1 MDASSTETAERAL
14 SHIGKTGG
22 VGDNHQ
28 AGIYWLTSLDQ
39 PWMLVID
46 NADDPLVDYSR
57 FLPGGKNGHILM
69 TSRLQDSRIHATVGY
84 HEIRSMGEEDAV
96 TLLLRAAYEE
106 NTADTRMTARPI
118 VQVLGYLPLALT
130 QAGASIR
137 QRICTL
143 GNYLNLYKSHASEL
157 MGHPCVQGSDS
168 YGLSIFATWD
178 VTVRRIEKQS
188 SRTAKDA
195 IEILQILAFMHFDQ
209 VPISIFE
216 RAWSNIIKGST
227 ILPPRSLVHRFSEQC
242 LNLPVFASKITSL
255 LPVWITCRQER
266 LPKIILRPGTSWD
279 SICFRA
285 ALAMLENHSLIYRGM
300 NEEETYSMHPM
311 VHSWARERLQP
322 HERLAWSDMTTNT
335 IAASITTHL
344 EPKQQ
349 QPYRISLV
357 SHITACLRRDCA
369 KTLLNGIESDY
380 QISISTEF
388 ARIYS
393 EGGGWKE
400 ASALQE
406 RIMLIYKSEH
416 PSHEY
421 RAFDIMIA
429 LADTYW
435 NLDRIG
441 KSLQLLHE
449 AVQVVTSTLGP
460 YDPRTLSA
468 MDKLAGTLWLC
479 GRRAEAKN
487 ISEVT
492 VDRLSKVLSPD
503 HPYTLDAMDTLGR
516 TLMHLNQAQ
525 KAAKLHDKV
534 LDKRMDRLGPSH
546 PDTLMAMANLGMSY
560 HSLKDFGRAEE
571 LLSTVFHER
580 SRVLGAEHAYT
591 LWAINDLAK
600 IRCDRGYPIEAEGML
615 TEILPIVTRTLGED
629 HVGMSMTKYNL
640 AMTYYAQERWADGRR
655 LLLEIIE
662 IQKKKMPAE
671 HPDRIASALELAR
684 GTRNLGHAE
693 EAKEMLKE
701 IIDLSVVVHGPDDTR
716 TLKAMGRL
724 SSVYIAQGDLE
735 EAEKMDVMLRNAP
748 SLVR

>member
-1 MDASSTETAERAL
+1 MDASSIETAERAF

-57 FLPGGKNGHILM
+57 FLPGGKKGHILM
-69 TSRLQDSRIHATVGY
+69 TSRLQDCRIHATVGY
-84 HEIRSMGEEDAV
+84 HEFRSMGEEDAI
-96 TLLLRAAYEE
+96 TLLLRAAYEAD
-106 NTADTRMTARPI
+106 TADTRMTARPI
-118 VQVLGYLPLALT
+118 VQALGYLPLALT

-143 GNYLNLYKSHASEL
+143 DNYLRLYESHASEL
-157 MGHPCVQGSDS
+157 MEHRCVQGSDS
-168 YGLSIFATWD
+168 NELSIFTTWD

-188 SRTAKDA
+188 SRTARDA
-195 IEILQILAFMHFDQ
+195 VQILQILAFMHFDQ
-209 VPISIFE
+209 VPVSIFE
-216 RAWSNIIKGST
+216 RAWSNITKGSA
-227 ILPPRSLVHRFSEQC
+227 ILPLRSLALKLCEQC
-242 LNLPVFASKITSL
+242 SYAPVFTSTMTKL
-255 LPVWITCRQER
+255 LPSWITCRQER
-266 LPKIILRPGTSWD
+266 LPEILLRPGTSWN
-279 SICFRA
+279 SVRFRA
-285 ALAMLENHSLIYRGM
+285 ALAMLENHSLVYRSIS
-300 NEEETYSMHPM
+300 NDETYSMHPM
-311 VHSWARERLQP
+311 VHSWARERLRP
-322 HERLAWSDMTTNT
+322 HDRLAWSDITTNT
-335 IAASITTHL
+335 IAASIATHL
-344 EPKQQ
+344 DPKQ
-349 QPYRISLV
+349 QPYRMSLIP
-357 SHITACLRRDCA
+357 HITACLRRDYA
-369 KTLLNGIESDY
+369 KTLLKGMESDY
-380 QISISTEF
+380 QISICTKF

-406 RIMLIYKSEH
+406 RIMRIYKSDNSSNEI
-416 PSHEY
+416 

-429 LADTYW
+429 LAETYW
-435 NLDRIG
+435 NLDQIG
-441 KSLQLLHE
+441 KSLQLLHQ

-460 YDPRTLSA
+460 YDPRTLRA
-468 MDKLAGTLWLC
+468 TDKLAGTLWLC

-487 ISEVT
+487 LSEVT
-492 VDRLSKVLSPD
+492 VDRLSIVLSPD

-516 TLMHLNQAQ
+516 TLMHLHQARE
-525 KAAKLHDKV
+525 AAKLHDKV
-534 LDKRMDRLGPSH
+534 LEKRMDRLGPSH

-560 HSLKDFGRAEE
+560 HGLKDFTQAEE

-615 TEILPIVTRTLGED
+615 TEMLPIVTRTLGED

-640 AMTYYAQERWADGRR
+640 ATTYYAQERWADGRR

-662 IQKKKMPAE
+662 IQKKKMPAQ

-684 GTRNLGHAE
+684 GTRHLGHAE

-701 IIDLSVVVHGPDDTR
+701 IIDLSVAVHGPEDTR
-716 TLKAMGRL
+716 TLKALGRL
-724 SSVYIAQGDLE
+724 SSIYIAQGDLE
-735 EAEKMDVMLRNAP
+735 EAEKIDAMLRKAP